1 MKKIVMGIAAVAM
14 AASMFAADVSGRVH
28 LDTKV
33 FATDSKTVISR
44 PASMGWDEDN
54 TFLKFAASTEN
65 SGAELWLQ
73 SDSDNFNVYKDGTV
87 TKNGATHKS
96 EPLAAF
102 TQYSIWFKPVD
113 ALKVTIGDIF
123 IQDGVR
129 GTFGWWDYSVCYKH
143 KNAILVNANV
153 GPVALEV
160 ACADLINWDKKGY
173 GMLGDFWLGATFG
186 LGDAGSLKVVAT
198 KGANLRAY
206 GMGGWSDAGNLTAG
220 IAYDNMPWQTTG
232 YNASA
237 FVKFDNNWKFNR
249 VFGQVNG
256 QLILDAVN
264 LRLVNVYGYADKFKY
279 GFLARAELK
288 TIDNVTP
295 YVQLQGN
302 EIMDKKLSAN
312 LGCET
317 SVGGC
322 AINAYINVNMEF
334 VKGGST
340 TVAMPVE
347 FTFNL

>member
-33 FATDSKTVISR
+33 FATDTKTVISR

-73 SDSDNFNVYKDGTV
+73 SDDAKF
-87 TKNGATHKS
+87 A
-96 EPLAAF
+96 
-102 TQYSIWFKPVD
+102 QYSIWFKPVD

-123 IQDGVR
+123 VQDGVR
-129 GTFGWWDYSVCYKH
+129 GTFAWWDYSVWYKH
-143 KNAILVNANV
+143 KNAVLVNANV

-160 ACADLINWDKKGY
+160 ACADLLNWGAKGY
-173 GMLGDFWLGATFG
+173 AMLGDFWLGATFG

-198 KGANLRAY
+198 KGADLRCY
-206 GMGGWSDAGNLTAG
+206 GQGGWSDAGNLTAG

-237 FVKFDNNWKFNR
+237 FVKFNGDWKFER

-295 YVQLQGN
+295 YAEFRGQD
-302 EIMDKKLSAN
+302 IMDKKLTAN

>member
-1 MKKIVMGIAAVAM
+1 MGIAAVAM
-14 AASMFAADVSGRVH
+14 AASMFAADVSGRVKM
-28 LDTKV
+28 DTKV
-33 FATDSKTVISR
+33 FATDTKTVISR

-73 SDSDNFNVYKDGTV
+73 DTPADF
-87 TKNGATHKS
+87 A
-96 EPLAAF
+96 
-102 TQYSIWFKPVD
+102 QYSIWFKPVD
-113 ALKVTIGDIF
+113 ALKITIGDIF
-123 IQDGVR
+123 VQDGVR
-129 GTFGWWDYSVCYKH
+129 GTFAWWDYSVWYKH
-143 KNAILVNANV
+143 KNAVLVNANV
-153 GPVALEV
+153 GPVALEI
-160 ACADLINWDKKGY
+160 ACADLIDWDKKGY

-198 KGANLRAY
+198 KGADLRCY

-295 YVQLQGN
+295 YAEFRGQD
-302 EIMDKKLSAN
+302 IMDKKLTAN

-317 SVGGC
+317 AVGGC

>member
-14 AASMFAADVSGRVH
+14 AASMFAADVSGRVKM
-28 LDTKV
+28 DTKV
-33 FATDSKTVISR
+33 FATDTKTVIST

-73 SDSDNFNVYKDGTV
+73 
-87 TKNGATHKS
+87 GAT
-96 EPLAAF
+96 ADFA
-102 TQYSIWFKPVD
+102 QYSIWFKPVD
-113 ALKVTIGDIF
+113 ALKITIGDIF
-123 IQDGVR
+123 VQDGVR
-129 GTFGWWDYSVCYKH
+129 GTFAWWDYSVWYKH
-143 KNAILVNANV
+143 KNAVLVNANV

-160 ACADLINWDKKGY
+160 ACANLLNWGAKGY
-173 GMLGDFWLGATFG
+173 AMLGDFWLGATFG

-198 KGANLRAY
+198 KGANLRCY

-264 LRLVNVYGYADKFKY
+264 LRLVNTYSYANKFSY

-295 YVQLQGN
+295 YAEFRGQD
-302 EIMDKKLSAN
+302 IMDKKLTAN

>member
-14 AASMFAADVSGRVH
+14 AASMFAADVSGRVKM
-28 LDTKV
+28 DTKV
-33 FATDSKTVISR
+33 FNTAAKEYDKGAIKDASAHKVFSR

-73 SDSDNFNVYKDGTV
+73 GEDAKF
-87 TKNGATHKS
+87 A
-96 EPLAAF
+96 
-102 TQYSIWFKPVD
+102 QYSIWFKPVD

-123 IQDGVR
+123 VQDGVR
-129 GTFGWWDYSVCYKH
+129 GTFGWWDYSVWYKH
-143 KNAILVNANV
+143 KNAVLVNANV
-153 GPVALEV
+153 GPVALEI
-160 ACADLINWDKKGY
+160 ACADLIKWDNKGY

-198 KGANLRAY
+198 KGATLRNY
-206 GMGGWSDAGNLTAG
+206 GLNGWSAPTNDSGNLTAG

-237 FVKFDNNWKFNR
+237 FVKFDTAWKFQR

-264 LRLVNVYGYADKFKY
+264 LRLVNVYCYADKFKY

-288 TIDNVTP
+288 TIDGVTP
-295 YVQLQGN
+295 FVELQGN
-302 EIMDKKLSAN
+302 EIMDKKLTAN

-317 SVGGC
+317 AVGGC
-322 AINAYINVNMEF
+322 AINAYINVNMNF
-334 VKGGST
+334 AGST

>member
-14 AASMFAADVSGRVH
+14 AASMFAADVSGRVKM
-28 LDTKV
+28 DTKV
-33 FATDSKTVISR
+33 FATDTKTVISK

-73 SDSDNFNVYKDGTV
+73 
-87 TKNGATHKS
+87 GAT
-96 EPLAAF
+96 ADFA
-102 TQYSIWFKPVD
+102 QYSIWFKPVD

-123 IQDGVR
+123 VQDGVR
-129 GTFGWWDYSVCYKH
+129 GTFAWWDYSVWYKH
-143 KNAILVNANV
+143 KNAVLVNANV

-160 ACADLINWDKKGY
+160 ACANLLNWGAKGY
-173 GMLGDFWLGATFG
+173 AMLGDFWLGATFG

-198 KGANLRAY
+198 KGADLRCY
-206 GMGGWSDAGNLTAG
+206 GMGGWGNAGNLTVG
-220 IAYDNMPWQTTG
+220 IAYDNQPWQTTG

-237 FVKFDNNWKFNR
+237 FVKFNGDWKFER

-264 LRLVNVYGYADKFKY
+264 LRLVNVYGYADKFSY

-288 TIDNVTP
+288 TIDGVTP
-295 YVQLQGN
+295 FVELQGN
-302 EIMDKKLSAN
+302 EIMGKKLTAN

-317 SVGGC
+317 AVGGC
-322 AINAYINVNMEF
+322 AINAYINVNMNF
-334 VKGGST
+334 AGST

>member
-1 MKKIVMGIAAVAM
+1 MGIAAVAM

-33 FATDSKTVISR
+33 FATDTKTVISR
-44 PASMGWDEDN
+44 PASMGWGEDD

-73 SDSDNFNVYKDGTV
+73 
-87 TKNGATHKS
+87 GAT
-96 EPLAAF
+96 ADFA
-102 TQYSIWFKPVD
+102 QYSIWFKPVD

-123 IQDGVR
+123 VQDGVR
-129 GTFGWWDYSVCYKH
+129 GTFAWWDYSVWYKH
-143 KNAILVNANV
+143 KNAVLVNANV

-160 ACADLINWDKKGY
+160 ACANLLNWGAKGY
-173 GMLGDFWLGATFG
+173 AMLGDFWLGATFG

-198 KGANLRAY
+198 KGNGADLRCY

-295 YVQLQGN
+295 YAELRGQD
-302 EIMDKKLSAN
+302 IMDKMLTAN

-317 SVGGC
+317 AVGGC
-322 AINAYINVNMEF
+322 AINAYINVNMNF
-334 VKGGST
+334 GGST
-340 TVAMPVE
+340 TVCLPVE

>member
-14 AASMFAADVSGRVH
+14 AASMFAADVSGRVKMN
-28 LDTKV
+28 TEV
-33 FATDSKTVISR
+33 FSTNSKTVISK

-73 SDSDNFNVYKDGTV
+73 TEDAK
-87 TKNGATHKS
+87 
-96 EPLAAF
+96 F

-123 IQDGVR
+123 VQDGVR
-129 GTFGWWDYSVCYKH
+129 GTFAWWDYSVWYKH
-143 KNAILVNANV
+143 KNAVLVNANV
-153 GPVALEV
+153 GPVALEI
-160 ACADLINWDKKGY
+160 ACANLLNWGAKGY
-173 GMLGDFWLGATFG
+173 AMLGDFWLGATFG

-198 KGANLRAY
+198 KGADLRCY

-295 YVQLQGN
+295 YAEFRGQD
-302 EIMDKKLSAN
+302 IMDKKLTAN

>member
-1 MKKIVMGIAAVAM
+1 MGIAAVAM

-33 FATDSKTVISR
+33 FATDTKTVISR

-73 SDSDNFNVYKDGTV
+73 SEDAK
-87 TKNGATHKS
+87 
-96 EPLAAF
+96 F

-113 ALKVTIGDIF
+113 ALKITIGDIF
-123 IQDGVR
+123 VQDGVR
-129 GTFGWWDYSVCYKH
+129 GTFAWWDYSVWYKH
-143 KNAILVNANV
+143 KNAVLVNANV

-160 ACADLINWDKKGY
+160 ACADLLNWGKKGY

-186 LGDAGSLKVVAT
+186 LGDAGSLKVIAA
-198 KGANLRAY
+198 KGAGLRCY
-206 GMGGWSDAGNLTAG
+206 GQGGWNGHASFTTGLS
-220 IAYDNMPWQTTG
+220 YDNMPWQTTG

-264 LRLVNVYGYADKFKY
+264 LRLVNVYGYADKFTY

-302 EIMDKKLSAN
+302 EIMSKKLTAN

-317 SVGGC
+317 AVGGC
-322 AINAYINVNMEF
+322 SINAYINVNMEF

>member
-14 AASMFAADVSGRVH
+14 AASMFAADVSGRVKMN
-28 LDTKV
+28 TKV
-33 FATDSKTVISR
+33 FATDTKTVISK

-73 SDSDNFNVYKDGTV
+73 SEDAK
-87 TKNGATHKS
+87 
-96 EPLAAF
+96 F

-123 IQDGVR
+123 VQDGVR
-129 GTFGWWDYSVCYKH
+129 GTFAWWDYSVWYKH

-153 GPVALEV
+153 GPVALEI
-160 ACADLINWDKKGY
+160 ACADLIDWDNKGY
-173 GMLGDFWLGATFG
+173 AMLGDFWLGATFG

-198 KGANLRAY
+198 KGADLRCY
-206 GMGGWSDAGNLTAG
+206 GMGGWGDAGNLTVG
-220 IAYDNMPWQTTG
+220 IAYDNQPWQTTG

-237 FVKFDNNWKFNR
+237 FVKFDTAWKFQR

-264 LRLVNVYGYADKFKY
+264 LRLVNVYGYADKFSY

-288 TIDNVTP
+288 TIDGVTP
-295 YVQLQGN
+295 FVELQGN
-302 EIMDKKLSAN
+302 EIMGKKLTAN

-317 SVGGC
+317 AVGGC
-322 AINAYINVNMEF
+322 SINAYINVNMNF
-334 VKGGST
+334 AGST

>member
-1 MKKIVMGIAAVAM
+1 MGIAAVAM
-14 AASMFAADVSGRVH
+14 AASMFAADVSGRVKMN
-28 LDTKV
+28 TKV
-33 FATDSKTVISR
+33 FATDTKTVISK

-73 SDSDNFNVYKDGTV
+73 
-87 TKNGATHKS
+87 GAT
-96 EPLAAF
+96 ADF

-123 IQDGVR
+123 VQDGVR
-129 GTFGWWDYSVCYKH
+129 GTFAWWDYSVWYKH
-143 KNAILVNANV
+143 KTAVLVNANV
-153 GPVALEV
+153 GPVALEI
-160 ACADLINWDKKGY
+160 ACADLLNWGAKGY
-173 GMLGDFWLGATFG
+173 AKLGDFWLGATFG

-198 KGANLRAY
+198 KGADLRCY

-295 YVQLQGN
+295 YAEFRGQD
-302 EIMDKKLSAN
+302 IMDKKLTAN

>member
-14 AASMFAADVSGRVH
+14 AASMFAADVSGRVKM
-28 LDTKV
+28 DTKV
-33 FATDSKTVISR
+33 FATDTKTVISR

-73 SDSDNFNVYKDGTV
+73 SKSDNFAV
-87 TKNGATHKS
+87 
-96 EPLAAF
+96 EAAPTASF

-113 ALKVTIGDIF
+113 ALKITIGDIF
-123 IQDGVR
+123 VQDGVR
-129 GTFGWWDYSVCYKH
+129 GTFGWWDYSVWYKH
-143 KNAILVNANV
+143 KNAVLVNANV
-153 GPVALEV
+153 GPVALEI
-160 ACADLINWDKKGY
+160 ACADLLNWGAKGY
-173 GMLGDFWLGATFG
+173 AMLGDFWLGATFG

-198 KGANLRAY
+198 KGGNLRAY

-264 LRLVNVYGYADKFKY
+264 LRLVNVYGYADKFSY

-302 EIMDKKLSAN
+302 EIMSKKLTAN

-317 SVGGC
+317 AVGGC
-322 AINAYINVNMEF
+322 SINAYINVNMEF

>member
-1 MKKIVMGIAAVAM
+1 MGIAAVAM

-33 FATDSKTVISR
+33 FATDSTTVISR

-73 SDSDNFNVYKDGTV
+73 DETADF
-87 TKNGATHKS
+87 A
-96 EPLAAF
+96 
-102 TQYSIWFKPVD
+102 QYSIWFKPVD

-129 GTFGWWDYSVCYKH
+129 GTFAWWDYSVWYKH
-143 KNAILVNANV
+143 KNAVLVNANV
-153 GPVALEV
+153 GPVALEI
-160 ACADLINWDKKGY
+160 ACADLLNWGKKGY
-173 GMLGDFWLGATFG
+173 AMLGDFWLGATFG

-198 KGANLRAY
+198 KGADLRCY

-264 LRLVNVYGYADKFKY
+264 LRLVNVYGYADKFSY

-295 YVQLQGN
+295 YVELRGQ
-302 EIMDKKLSAN
+302 EIMGKKLTAN

-317 SVGGC
+317 AVGGC
-322 AINAYINVNMEF
+322 SINAYINVNMNF
-334 VKGGST
+334 AGST

>member
-1 MKKIVMGIAAVAM
+1 MGIAAVAM

-33 FATDSKTVISR
+33 FATDTKTVISK

-73 SDSDNFNVYKDGTV
+73 N
-87 TKNGATHKS
+87 AT
-96 EPLAAF
+96 ADFA
-102 TQYSIWFKPVD
+102 QYSIWFKPVD

-123 IQDGVR
+123 VQDGVR
-129 GTFGWWDYSVCYKH
+129 GTFAWWDYSVWYKH
-143 KNAILVNANV
+143 KNAVLVNANV

-160 ACADLINWDKKGY
+160 ACANLLNWGAKGY
-173 GMLGDFWLGATFG
+173 AMLGDFWLGATFG

-198 KGANLRAY
+198 KGADLRCY
-206 GMGGWSDAGNLTAG
+206 GMGGWNNAGNLTAG

-237 FVKFDNNWKFNR
+237 FVKFDTAWKFQR

-264 LRLVNVYGYADKFKY
+264 LRLVNVYGYADKFSY

-288 TIDNVTP
+288 TIDGVTP
-295 YVQLQGN
+295 FVELQGN
-302 EIMDKKLSAN
+302 EIMSKKLTAN

-317 SVGGC
+317 AVGGC
-322 AINAYINVNMEF
+322 AINAYINVNMNF
-334 VKGGST
+334 AGST

>member
-14 AASMFAADVSGRVH
+14 AASMFAADVSGRVKM
-28 LDTKV
+28 DTKV
-33 FATDSKTVISR
+33 FATDTKTVISR

-73 SDSDNFNVYKDGTV
+73 K
-87 TKNGATHKS
+87 AT
-96 EPLAAF
+96 ADFA
-102 TQYSIWFKPVD
+102 QYSIWFKPVD

-123 IQDGVR
+123 VQDGVR
-129 GTFGWWDYSVCYKH
+129 GTFAWWDYSVWYKH
-143 KNAILVNANV
+143 KNAVLVNANV
-153 GPVALEV
+153 GPVALEI
-160 ACADLINWDKKGY
+160 ACADLLNWGAKGY
-173 GMLGDFWLGATFG
+173 AMLGDFWLGATFG

-198 KGANLRAY
+198 KGADLRCY
-206 GMGGWSDAGNLTAG
+206 GMGGWTNAGNLTVG
-220 IAYDNMPWQTTG
+220 IAYDNQPWQTTG

-237 FVKFDNNWKFNR
+237 FVKFDTAWKFER

-288 TIDNVTP
+288 TIDGVTP
-295 YVQLQGN
+295 FVELQGN
-302 EIMDKKLSAN
+302 GIMDKKLTAN

-317 SVGGC
+317 AVGGC
-322 AINAYINVNMEF
+322 AINAYINVNMNF
-334 VKGGST
+334 AGST

>member
-1 MKKIVMGIAAVAM
+1 MGIAAVAM
-14 AASMFAADVSGRVH
+14 AASMFAADVSGRVKMN
-28 LDTKV
+28 TKV

-44 PASMGWDEDN
+44 PASIGWDEDN

-73 SDSDNFNVYKDGTV
+73 SKSDNFDV
-87 TKNGATHKS
+87 
-96 EPLAAF
+96 LAAPTASF

-123 IQDGVR
+123 VQDGVR
-129 GTFGWWDYSVCYKH
+129 GTFGWWDYSVWYKH
-143 KNAILVNANV
+143 KNAVLVNANV
-153 GPVALEV
+153 GPVALEI
-160 ACADLINWDKKGY
+160 ACADLIKWDNKGY

-198 KGANLRAY
+198 KGAALRCY

-264 LRLVNVYGYADKFKY
+264 LRLVNTYSYANKFSY

-295 YVQLQGN
+295 FAELQGQS
-302 EIMDKKLSAN
+302 IMDKKLTAN

-317 SVGGC
+317 AVGGC
-322 AINAYINVNMEF
+322 AINAYINVNMNF
-334 VKGGST
+334 AGST

>member
-14 AASMFAADVSGRVH
+14 AASMFAADVSGRVKM
-28 LDTKV
+28 DTKV
-33 FATDSKTVISR
+33 FATDTKKVISR

-73 SDSDNFNVYKDGTV
+73 TEDAEF
-87 TKNGATHKS
+87 A
-96 EPLAAF
+96 
-102 TQYSIWFKPVD
+102 QYSIWFKPVD

-123 IQDGVR
+123 VQPGVR
-129 GTFGWWDYSVCYKH
+129 GTFAWWDYSVIYKH
-143 KNAILVNANV
+143 QNAILVNANV
-153 GPVALEV
+153 GPVALEI
-160 ACADLINWDKKGY
+160 ACADLLNWGAKGY
-173 GMLGDFWLGATFG
+173 AMLGDFWLGATFG

-198 KGANLRAY
+198 KGADLRCY

-264 LRLVNVYGYADKFKY
+264 LRLVNVYGYADKFSY

-295 YVQLQGN
+295 FVELRGQS
-302 EIMDKKLSAN
+302 IMNKALDAR

-317 SVGGC
+317 AVGGC
-322 AINAYINVNMEF
+322 SITTYIDVDMTF
-334 VKGGST
+334 GGT
-340 TVAMPVE
+340 TKVSLPVE
-347 FTFNL
+347 FQFNL

>member
-14 AASMFAADVSGRVH
+14 AASMFAADVSGRVKM
-28 LDTKV
+28 DTKV
-33 FATDSKTVISR
+33 FATDTKTVISK

-73 SDSDNFNVYKDGTV
+73 SEDAKF
-87 TKNGATHKS
+87 A
-96 EPLAAF
+96 
-102 TQYSIWFKPVD
+102 QYSIWFKPVD

-123 IQDGVR
+123 VQDGVR
-129 GTFGWWDYSVCYKH
+129 GTFGWWDYSVWYKH
-143 KNAILVNANV
+143 KNAVLVNANV

-160 ACADLINWDKKGY
+160 ACANLLNWGAKGY
-173 GMLGDFWLGATFG
+173 AMLGDFWLGATFG

-198 KGANLRAY
+198 KGADLRCY
-206 GMGGWSDAGNLTAG
+206 GMGGWGNAGNLTVG
-220 IAYDNMPWQTTG
+220 IAYDNQPWQTTG

-237 FVKFDNNWKFNR
+237 FVKFNGDWKFER

-295 YVQLQGN
+295 YAEFRGQD
-302 EIMDKKLSAN
+302 IMDKKLTAN

-322 AINAYINVNMEF
+322 AINAYINVNMNF

>member
-14 AASMFAADVSGRVH
+14 AASMFAADVSGRVKM
-28 LDTKV
+28 DTKV
-33 FATDSKTVISR
+33 FATDTKTVISR

-73 SDSDNFNVYKDGTV
+73 SEDAK
-87 TKNGATHKS
+87 
-96 EPLAAF
+96 F

-123 IQDGVR
+123 VQDGVR
-129 GTFGWWDYSVCYKH
+129 GTFAWWDYSVWYKH
-143 KNAILVNANV
+143 KNAVLVNANV
-153 GPVALEV
+153 GPVALEI
-160 ACADLINWDKKGY
+160 ACADLLNWGAKGY
-173 GMLGDFWLGATFG
+173 AMLGDFWLGATFG

-198 KGANLRAY
+198 KGADLRCY

-237 FVKFDNNWKFNR
+237 FVKFNGDWKFER

-295 YVQLQGN
+295 YAEFRGQD
-302 EIMDKKLSAN
+302 IMDKKLTAN

-317 SVGGC
+317 AVGGC

>member
-1 MKKIVMGIAAVAM
+1 MGIAAVAM

-33 FATDSKTVISR
+33 FATDTKTVISK

-73 SDSDNFNVYKDGTV
+73 
-87 TKNGATHKS
+87 GAT
-96 EPLAAF
+96 ADFA
-102 TQYSIWFKPVD
+102 QYSIWFKPVD

-123 IQDGVR
+123 VQDGVR
-129 GTFGWWDYSVCYKH
+129 GTFAWWDYSVWYKH
-143 KNAILVNANV
+143 KNAVLVNANV

-160 ACADLINWDKKGY
+160 ACANLLNWGAKGY
-173 GMLGDFWLGATFG
+173 AMLGDFWLGATFG

-198 KGANLRAY
+198 KGANLRCY
-206 GMGGWSDAGNLTAG
+206 GMGGWGNAGNLTVG
-220 IAYDNMPWQTTG
+220 IAYDNQPWQTTG

-237 FVKFDNNWKFNR
+237 FVKFNDHWKFER

-264 LRLVNVYGYADKFKY
+264 LRLVNVYGYADKFSY

-295 YVQLQGN
+295 FVELRGQS
-302 EIMDKKLSAN
+302 IMNKALDAR

-317 SVGGC
+317 AVGGC
-322 AINAYINVNMEF
+322 AINAYINVNMNF

>member
-1 MKKIVMGIAAVAM
+1 MGIAAVAM
-14 AASMFAADVSGRVH
+14 AASMFAADVSGRVKM
-28 LDTKV
+28 DTKV
-33 FATDSKTVISR
+33 FATDTKTVISK
-44 PASMGWDEDN
+44 PASMGGDEDN

-73 SDSDNFNVYKDGTV
+73 SEDAK
-87 TKNGATHKS
+87 
-96 EPLAAF
+96 F
-102 TQYSIWFKPVD
+102 TQYSIWFEPVD

-123 IQDGVR
+123 VQDGVR
-129 GTFGWWDYSVCYKH
+129 GTFAWSDYSVWYKH
-143 KNAILVNANV
+143 KNAVLVNANV

-160 ACADLINWDKKGY
+160 ACANLLNWGAKGY
-173 GMLGDFWLGATFG
+173 AMLGDFWLGATFG

-198 KGANLRAY
+198 KGADLRCY
-206 GMGGWSDAGNLTAG
+206 GMGGWGNAGNLTVG
-220 IAYDNMPWQTTG
+220 IAYDNQPWQTTG

-237 FVKFDNNWKFNR
+237 FVKFNGDWKFER

-264 LRLVNVYGYADKFKY
+264 LRLVNVYGYADKFSY

-288 TIDNVTP
+288 TIDGVTP
-295 YVQLQGN
+295 FVELQGN
-302 EIMDKKLSAN
+302 EIMGKKLTAN

-317 SVGGC
+317 AVGGC
-322 AINAYINVNMEF
+322 AINAYINVNMNF
-334 VKGGST
+334 AGST

>member
-14 AASMFAADVSGRVH
+14 AASMFAADVSGRVKMN
-28 LDTKV
+28 TKV
-33 FATDSKTVISR
+33 FATDTKTVISK

-73 SDSDNFNVYKDGTV
+73 SEDAK
-87 TKNGATHKS
+87 
-96 EPLAAF
+96 F

-123 IQDGVR
+123 VQDGVR
-129 GTFGWWDYSVCYKH
+129 GTFAWWDYSVWYKH
-143 KNAILVNANV
+143 KNAVLVNANV

-160 ACADLINWDKKGY
+160 ACANLLNWGAKGY
-173 GMLGDFWLGATFG
+173 AMLGDFWLGATFG

-198 KGANLRAY
+198 KGADLRCY
-206 GMGGWSDAGNLTAG
+206 GMGGWGNAGNLTVG
-220 IAYDNMPWQTTG
+220 IAYDNQPWQTTG

-237 FVKFDNNWKFNR
+237 FVKFNGDWKFER

-264 LRLVNVYGYADKFKY
+264 LRLVNVYGYADKFSY

-288 TIDNVTP
+288 TIDGVTP
-295 YVQLQGN
+295 FVELQGN
-302 EIMDKKLSAN
+302 EIMGKKLTAN

-317 SVGGC
+317 AVGGC
-322 AINAYINVNMEF
+322 SINAYINVNMEF

>member
-1 MKKIVMGIAAVAM
+1 MGIAAVAM
-14 AASMFAADVSGRVH
+14 AASMFAADVSGRVKMN
-28 LDTKV
+28 TKV
-33 FATDSKTVISR
+33 FATDTKTVISK

-73 SDSDNFNVYKDGTV
+73 N
-87 TKNGATHKS
+87 AT
-96 EPLAAF
+96 ADFA
-102 TQYSIWFKPVD
+102 QYSIWFKPVD

-123 IQDGVR
+123 VQDGVR
-129 GTFGWWDYSVCYKH
+129 GTFAWWDYSVWYKH
-143 KNAILVNANV
+143 KNAVLVNANV

-160 ACADLINWDKKGY
+160 ACANLLNWGAKGY
-173 GMLGDFWLGATFG
+173 AMLGDFWLGATFG

-198 KGANLRAY
+198 KGADLRCY
-206 GMGGWSDAGNLTAG
+206 GMGGWGNAGNLTVG
-220 IAYDNMPWQTTG
+220 IAYDNQPWQTTG

-237 FVKFDNNWKFNR
+237 FVKFNGDWKFER

-264 LRLVNVYGYADKFKY
+264 LRLVNVYGYADKFSY

-295 YVQLQGN
+295 FVELQGN
-302 EIMDKKLSAN
+302 EIMGKKLTAN

-317 SVGGC
+317 AVGGC
-322 AINAYINVNMEF
+322 AINAYINVSMNF
-334 VKGGST
+334 AGST

>member
-1 MKKIVMGIAAVAM
+1 MGIAAVAM
-14 AASMFAADVSGRVH
+14 AASMFAADVSGRVKM
-28 LDTKV
+28 DTKV
-33 FATDSKTVISR
+33 FNTAAKEYDKDAIKDASAHKVFSR

-73 SDSDNFNVYKDGTV
+73 DEDAKF
-87 TKNGATHKS
+87 A
-96 EPLAAF
+96 
-102 TQYSIWFKPVD
+102 QYSIWFKPVD

-123 IQDGVR
+123 VQDGVR
-129 GTFGWWDYSVCYKH
+129 GTFAWWDYSVWYKH
-143 KNAILVNANV
+143 KNAVLVNANV
-153 GPVALEV
+153 GPVALEI
-160 ACADLINWDKKGY
+160 ACADLLNWGKKGY

-198 KGANLRAY
+198 KGADLRCY
-206 GMGGWSDAGNLTAG
+206 GMGGWGNAGNLTVG
-220 IAYDNMPWQTTG
+220 IAYDNQPWQTTG

-237 FVKFDNNWKFNR
+237 FVKFNGDWKFER

-295 YVQLQGN
+295 YAEFRGQD
-302 EIMDKKLSAN
+302 IMDKKLTAN

-317 SVGGC
+317 AVGGC

>member
-1 MKKIVMGIAAVAM
+1 MGIAAVAM

-33 FATDSKTVISR
+33 FATDTKTVISR

-73 SDSDNFNVYKDGTV
+73 GDDAK
-87 TKNGATHKS
+87 
-96 EPLAAF
+96 F

-113 ALKVTIGDIF
+113 ALKITIGDIF

-129 GTFGWWDYSVCYKH
+129 GTFGWWDYSVIYKH
-143 KNAILVNANV
+143 QNAVLVNANV

-160 ACADLINWDKKGY
+160 ACANLLNWGAKGY
-173 GMLGDFWLGATFG
+173 AMLGDFWLGATFG

-198 KGANLRAY
+198 KGADLRCY
-206 GMGGWSDAGNLTAG
+206 GMGGWGNAGNLTAG

-237 FVKFDNNWKFNR
+237 FVKFNGDWKFER

-264 LRLVNVYGYADKFKY
+264 LRLVNVYGYADKFSY

-295 YVQLQGN
+295 YVELRGQ
-302 EIMDKKLSAN
+302 EIMGKKLTAN

-317 SVGGC
+317 AVGGC
-322 AINAYINVNMEF
+322 SINAYINVNMEF

>member
-1 MKKIVMGIAAVAM
+1 MGIAAVAM

-33 FATDSKTVISR
+33 FATDTKTVISR

-73 SDSDNFNVYKDGTV
+73 DKKAEF
-87 TKNGATHKS
+87 A
-96 EPLAAF
+96 
-102 TQYSIWFKPVD
+102 QYSIWFKPVD

-123 IQDGVR
+123 VQDGVR
-129 GTFGWWDYSVCYKH
+129 GTFGWWDYSVWYKH
-143 KNAILVNANV
+143 KNAVLVNANV
-153 GPVALEV
+153 GPVALEI
-160 ACADLINWDKKGY
+160 ACADLLKWGAKGY
-173 GMLGDFWLGATFG
+173 AMLGDFWLGATFG

-198 KGANLRAY
+198 KGADLRCY
-206 GMGGWSDAGNLTAG
+206 GMGGWGDAGNLTAG

-237 FVKFDNNWKFNR
+237 FVKFNSDWKFER

-295 YVQLQGN
+295 YAEFRGQD
-302 EIMDKKLSAN
+302 IMDKKLTAN

-322 AINAYINVNMEF
+322 AINAYINVNMNF

>member
-14 AASMFAADVSGRVH
+14 AASMFAADVSGRVKMN
-28 LDTKV
+28 TNV
-33 FATDSKTVISR
+33 FETATKTVISR

-73 SDSDNFNVYKDGTV
+73 TED
-87 TKNGATHKS
+87 TKFA
-96 EPLAAF
+96 
-102 TQYSIWFKPVD
+102 QYSIWFKPVD

-123 IQDGVR
+123 VQDGVR
-129 GTFGWWDYSVCYKH
+129 GTFAWWDYSVWYKH
-143 KNAILVNANV
+143 QNAVLVNANV
-153 GPVALEV
+153 GPVALEI
-160 ACADLINWDKKGY
+160 ACANLLNWGAKGY
-173 GMLGDFWLGATFG
+173 AMLGDFWLGATFG

-198 KGANLRAY
+198 KGADLRCY
-206 GMGGWSDAGNLTAG
+206 GMGGWGNAGNLTAG
-220 IAYDNMPWQTTG
+220 IAYDNQPWQTTG
-232 YNASA
+232 YCASA
-237 FVKFDNNWKFNR
+237 FVDFDNSWKFHA

-264 LRLVNVYGYADKFKY
+264 LRLVNLYSYTDKFTY

-288 TIDNVTP
+288 TIDGVTP
-295 YVQLQGN
+295 FVEVQGN
-302 EIMDKKLSAN
+302 DIMKKKLTAN

-317 SVGGC
+317 AVGGC
-322 AINAYINVNMEF
+322 AINAYINVNMNF
-334 VKGGST
+334 AGST

>member
-1 MKKIVMGIAAVAM
+1 MGIAAVAM
-14 AASMFAADVSGRVH
+14 AASMFAADVSGRVKM
-28 LDTKV
+28 DTKV
-33 FATDSKTVISR
+33 FATDTKTVISK

-73 SDSDNFNVYKDGTV
+73 GETADF
-87 TKNGATHKS
+87 A
-96 EPLAAF
+96 
-102 TQYSIWFKPVD
+102 QYSIWFKPVD

-123 IQDGVR
+123 VQDGVR
-129 GTFGWWDYSVCYKH
+129 GTFAWWDYSVWYKH
-143 KNAILVNANV
+143 ENAVLVNANV

-160 ACADLINWDKKGY
+160 ACANLLNWGAKGY
-173 GMLGDFWLGATFG
+173 AMLGDFWLGATFG

-198 KGANLRAY
+198 KGADLRCY
-206 GMGGWSDAGNLTAG
+206 GMGGWGNAGNLTVG
-220 IAYDNMPWQTTG
+220 IAYDNQPWQTTG

-237 FVKFDNNWKFNR
+237 FVKFNGDWKFER

-264 LRLVNVYGYADKFKY
+264 LRLVNVYGYADKFSY

-288 TIDNVTP
+288 TIDGVTP
-295 YVQLQGN
+295 FVELQGN
-302 EIMDKKLSAN
+302 EIMGKKLTAN

-317 SVGGC
+317 AVGGC
-322 AINAYINVNMEF
+322 AINAYINVNMNF
-334 VKGGST
+334 AGST

>member
-33 FATDSKTVISR
+33 FATDTKTVISK

-73 SDSDNFNVYKDGTV
+73 YEDAKF
-87 TKNGATHKS
+87 A
-96 EPLAAF
+96 
-102 TQYSIWFKPVD
+102 QYSIWFKPVD

-123 IQDGVR
+123 VQDGVR
-129 GTFGWWDYSVCYKH
+129 GTFAWWDYSVRYYH

-160 ACADLINWDKKGY
+160 ACADLIDWDNKGY
-173 GMLGDFWLGATFG
+173 GMVGDFWVGATFG

-198 KGANLRAY
+198 KGADLRCY

-237 FVKFDNNWKFNR
+237 FVKFNGDWKFER

-264 LRLVNVYGYADKFKY
+264 LRLVNVYGYADKFTY

-295 YVQLQGN
+295 FVELRGQS
-302 EIMDKKLSAN
+302 IMNKALDAR

-317 SVGGC
+317 AVGGC
-322 AINAYINVNMEF
+322 SITTYIDVDMTF
-334 VKGGST
+334 GGT
-340 TVAMPVE
+340 TKVSLPVE
-347 FTFNL
+347 FQFNL

>member
-14 AASMFAADVSGRVH
+14 AASMFAADVSGRVKM
-28 LDTKV
+28 DTKV
-33 FATDSKTVISR
+33 FNTAAKEYDDEGVIKDASAHTVLSR

-73 SDSDNFNVYKDGTV
+73 GEKADF
-87 TKNGATHKS
+87 
-96 EPLAAF
+96 F
-102 TQYSIWFKPVD
+102 QYSIWFKPVD

-123 IQDGVR
+123 VQDGVR
-129 GTFGWWDYSVCYKH
+129 GTFAWWDYSVRYYH

-160 ACADLINWDKKGY
+160 ACADLIDWDKKGY
-173 GMLGDFWLGATFG
+173 GMVGDFWVGATFG

-198 KGANLRAY
+198 KGATLRNY
-206 GMGGWSDAGNLTAG
+206 GLNGWEAPTNDSGNLTAG

-237 FVKFDNNWKFNR
+237 FVKFDTAWKFQR

-264 LRLVNVYGYADKFKY
+264 LRLVNVYAYADKFTY

-295 YVQLQGN
+295 FAELRGQS
-302 EIMDKKLSAN
+302 IMNKNLDAR
-312 LGCET
+312 LGCDT
-317 SVGGC
+317 AVGGC
-322 AINAYINVNMEF
+322 GITTYIDVNMTF
-334 VKGGST
+334 GGST
-340 TVAMPVE
+340 TVCLPVE

>member
-1 MKKIVMGIAAVAM
+1 MGIAAVAM

-73 SDSDNFNVYKDGTV
+73 GEDAKF
-87 TKNGATHKS
+87 A
-96 EPLAAF
+96 
-102 TQYSIWFKPVD
+102 QYSIWFKPVD
-113 ALKVTIGDIF
+113 AVKITIGDIF
-123 IQDGVR
+123 VQPGVR
-129 GTFGWWDYSVCYKH
+129 GTFAWWDYTVWYKH
-143 KNAILVNANV
+143 QNAILVNANV

-160 ACADLINWDKKGY
+160 ACADLIDWDNKGY
-173 GMLGDFWLGATFG
+173 GMLGDFWLGTTFG
-186 LGDAGSLKVVAT
+186 LGNAGSLKVVAT
-198 KGANLRAY
+198 KGATLRNY
-206 GMGGWSDAGNLTAG
+206 GLNGWEAPTNDSGNLTAG

-232 YNASA
+232 YNARA
-237 FVKFDNNWKFNR
+237 FVKFDTAWKFQR

-264 LRLVNVYGYADKFKY
+264 LRLVNVYCYGSYKNDKTNVFETKFKY

-295 YVQLQGN
+295 FVELRGQS
-302 EIMDKKLSAN
+302 IMSKALDAR

-317 SVGGC
+317 AVGGC
-322 AINAYINVNMEF
+322 SITTYIDVDMTFGGTTNV
-334 VKGGST
+334 SL
-340 TVAMPVE
+340 PVE
-347 FTFNL
+347 FQFNL

>member
-1 MKKIVMGIAAVAM
+1 MGIAAVAM
-14 AASMFAADVSGRVH
+14 AASMFAADVSGRVKM
-28 LDTKV
+28 DTKV
-33 FATDSKTVISR
+33 FATDTKKVISE

-73 SDSDNFNVYKDGTV
+73 GDDAKF
-87 TKNGATHKS
+87 A
-96 EPLAAF
+96 
-102 TQYSIWFKPVD
+102 QYSIWFKPVD

-123 IQDGVR
+123 VQDGVR
-129 GTFGWWDYSVCYKH
+129 GTFGWWDYSVWYKH
-143 KNAILVNANV
+143 KNAVLVNANV
-153 GPVALEV
+153 GPVALEI
-160 ACADLINWDKKGY
+160 ACADLIKWDNKGY

-186 LGDAGSLKVVAT
+186 LGDACSLKVVAT
-198 KGANLRAY
+198 KGADLRCY

-264 LRLVNVYGYADKFKY
+264 LRLVNVYGYADKFSY

-295 YVQLQGN
+295 YVELRGQ
-302 EIMDKKLSAN
+302 EIMSKKLTAN

-317 SVGGC
+317 AVGGC
-322 AINAYINVNMEF
+322 SINAYINVNMNF
-334 VKGGST
+334 AGST

>member
-1 MKKIVMGIAAVAM
+1 MGIAAVAM
-14 AASMFAADVSGRVH
+14 AASMFAADVSGRVKM
-28 LDTKV
+28 DTKV
-33 FATDSKTVISR
+33 FATDTKTVIST

-73 SDSDNFNVYKDGTV
+73 GKTADF
-87 TKNGATHKS
+87 A
-96 EPLAAF
+96 
-102 TQYSIWFKPVD
+102 QYSIWFKPVD
-113 ALKVTIGDIF
+113 ALKITIGDIF

-129 GTFGWWDYSVCYKH
+129 GTFGWWDYSVIYKH
-143 KNAILVNANV
+143 QSAILVNANV
-153 GPVALEV
+153 GPVALEI
-160 ACADLINWDKKGY
+160 ACADLINWDEKGY

-198 KGANLRAY
+198 KGADLRCY
-206 GMGGWSDAGNLTAG
+206 GMGGWGNAGNLTAG

-237 FVKFDNNWKFNR
+237 FVKFNGDWKFER

-264 LRLVNVYGYADKFKY
+264 LRLVNVYGYADKFSY

-295 YVQLQGN
+295 YVELRGQ
-302 EIMDKKLSAN
+302 EIMGKKLTAN

-317 SVGGC
+317 AVGGC
-322 AINAYINVNMEF
+322 SINAYINVNMEF

>member
-1 MKKIVMGIAAVAM
+1 MGIAAVAM
-14 AASMFAADVSGRVH
+14 AASMFAADVSGRVKM
-28 LDTKV
+28 DTKV
-33 FATDSKTVISR
+33 FATDTKTVISR

-73 SDSDNFNVYKDGTV
+73 TEDTEF
-87 TKNGATHKS
+87 A
-96 EPLAAF
+96 
-102 TQYSIWFKPVD
+102 QYSIWFKPVD

-123 IQDGVR
+123 VQDGVR
-129 GTFGWWDYSVCYKH
+129 GTFAWWDYSVWYKH
-143 KNAILVNANV
+143 KNAVLVNANV
-153 GPVALEV
+153 GPVALEI
-160 ACADLINWDKKGY
+160 ACADLLNWGAKGY
-173 GMLGDFWLGATFG
+173 AMLGDFWLGATFG

-198 KGANLRAY
+198 KGADLRCY
-206 GMGGWSDAGNLTAG
+206 GMGGWGNAGNLTVG
-220 IAYDNMPWQTTG
+220 IAYDNQPWQTTG

-237 FVKFDNNWKFNR
+237 FVKFNGDWKFER

-295 YVQLQGN
+295 YAEFRGQD
-302 EIMDKKLSAN
+302 IMDKKLTAN

-317 SVGGC
+317 AVGGC
-322 AINAYINVNMEF
+322 AINAYINVNMNF
-334 VKGGST
+334 AGST

>member
-14 AASMFAADVSGRVH
+14 AASMFAADVSGRVKM
-28 LDTKV
+28 DTKV
-33 FATDSKTVISR
+33 FATDTKTVISK

-73 SDSDNFNVYKDGTV
+73 SEDAK
-87 TKNGATHKS
+87 
-96 EPLAAF
+96 F

-123 IQDGVR
+123 VQDGVR
-129 GTFGWWDYSVCYKH
+129 GTFGWWDYSVWYKH
-143 KNAILVNANV
+143 KNAVLVNANV
-153 GPVALEV
+153 GPVALEI
-160 ACADLINWDKKGY
+160 ACADLLNWGAKGY
-173 GMLGDFWLGATFG
+173 AMLGDFWLGATFG

-198 KGANLRAY
+198 KGADLRCY
-206 GMGGWSDAGNLTAG
+206 GMGGWGNAGNLTVG
-220 IAYDNMPWQTTG
+220 IAYDNQPWQTTG

-237 FVKFDNNWKFNR
+237 FVKFNGDWKFER

-264 LRLVNVYGYADKFKY
+264 LRLVNVYGYADKFSY

-288 TIDNVTP
+288 TIDGVTP
-295 YVQLQGN
+295 FVELQGN
-302 EIMDKKLSAN
+302 EIMGKKLTAN

-317 SVGGC
+317 AVGGC
-322 AINAYINVNMEF
+322 AINAYINVNMNF
-334 VKGGST
+334 AGST

>member
-1 MKKIVMGIAAVAM
+1 MGIAAVAM

-33 FATDSKTVISR
+33 FATDTKTVISR

-73 SDSDNFNVYKDGTV
+73 GKTADF
-87 TKNGATHKS
+87 A
-96 EPLAAF
+96 
-102 TQYSIWFKPVD
+102 QYSIWFKPVD
-113 ALKVTIGDIF
+113 ALKITIGDIF

-129 GTFGWWDYSVCYKH
+129 GTFGWWDYSVIYKH
-143 KNAILVNANV
+143 QNAVLVNANV

-160 ACADLINWDKKGY
+160 ACANLLNWGAKGY
-173 GMLGDFWLGATFG
+173 AMLGDFWLGATFG

-198 KGANLRAY
+198 KGADLRCY
-206 GMGGWSDAGNLTAG
+206 GMGGWGNAGNLTAG

-237 FVKFDNNWKFNR
+237 FVKFNGDWKFER

-264 LRLVNVYGYADKFKY
+264 LRLVNVYGYADKFSY

-295 YVQLQGN
+295 YVELRGQ
-302 EIMDKKLSAN
+302 EIMGKKLTAN

-317 SVGGC
+317 AVGGC
-322 AINAYINVNMEF
+322 SINAYINVNMEF

>member
-1 MKKIVMGIAAVAM
+1 MGIAAVAM

-73 SDSDNFNVYKDGTV
+73 GEDAKF
-87 TKNGATHKS
+87 A
-96 EPLAAF
+96 
-102 TQYSIWFKPVD
+102 QYSIWFKPVD

-129 GTFGWWDYSVCYKH
+129 GTFGWWDYSVWYKH
-143 KNAILVNANV
+143 KNAVLVNANV
-153 GPVALEV
+153 GPVALEI
-160 ACADLINWDKKGY
+160 ACADLLNWGAKGY
-173 GMLGDFWLGATFG
+173 AMLGDFWLGATFG

-198 KGANLRAY
+198 KGADLRCY
-206 GMGGWSDAGNLTAG
+206 GMGGWGNAGNLTAG

-237 FVKFDNNWKFNR
+237 FVKFNGDWKFER

-264 LRLVNVYGYADKFKY
+264 LRLVNVYGYADKFTY

-295 YVQLQGN
+295 FVELRGQS
-302 EIMDKKLSAN
+302 IMNKALDAR

-317 SVGGC
+317 AVGGC
-322 AINAYINVNMEF
+322 SITTYIDVDMTF
-334 VKGGST
+334 GGT
-340 TVAMPVE
+340 TKVSLPVE
-347 FTFNL
+347 FQFNL